1 MPTINEM
8 RKEIA
13 KCYTSSAW
21 KNRVHFMEDRQV
33 AAIYHRFLRTDKF
46 NRAAEEQADKK
57 KKKKKEQNHQMTLGE
72 YFGRDIFPI

>member
-8 RKEIA
+8 RREIS
-13 KCYTSSAW
+13 KCYTSSTW

-33 AAIYHRFLRTDKF
+33 AAIYYNFLRTDKF
-46 NRAAEEQADKK
+46 NRAAKEQAAKK
-57 KKKKKEQNHQMTLGE
+57 KEKEQNHQMTLGE

>member
-13 KCYTSSAW
+13 KCYTSSSW
-21 KNRVHFMEDRQV
+21 KNRVYMMKNDQV
-33 AAIYHRFLRTDKF
+33 KAIYYRFLETDKF
-46 NRAAEEQADKK
+46 NRAAEEQAA

>member
-21 KNRVHFMEDRQV
+21 RNRVHMMGDRQV
-33 AAIYHRFLRTDKF
+33 AAIYYRFLRTDKF
-46 NRAAEEQADKK
+46 NRAAEEQAA

>member
-8 RKEIA
+8 RRDIS

-33 AAIYHRFLRTDKF
+33 AAIYYNFLRTDKF
-46 NRAAEEQADKK
+46 NRAAKEQAAKK
-57 KKKKKEQNHQMTLGE
+57 KEKEQNHQMTLGE

>member
-21 KNRVHFMEDRQV
+21 RNRVHAMGDRQV
-33 AAIYHRFLRTDKF
+33 AAIYYRFLRTDKF
-46 NRAAEEQADKK
+46 NRAAEEQAA